1 MISVTRVLQWSE
13 IFQDQSSVR
22 VAALGIISV
31 VICAC
36 VDDCSRWAL
45 HEPRSWISFA
55 VTSLAYCL
63 VFLRKVNLTIFCV
76 FWCNYVV
83 LAFVVPYV
91 YFNVNVEDAISQEG
105 GVCYGFKFD
114 RNIRDGSGF
123 ILLALAPPEV
133 LFASVCALFESA
145 LCLPCCSEQDAV
157 APVTKDIDQV
167 NTLIELYFM
176 FNSLEID
183 KDNIFSQSGEQFVF
197 YLYFLPRLWLFTRS
211 PNWSFQKFSFQLVRS
226 IRIPICDALVQNSN
240 CFQITIGCITLS
252 AVINVLG
259 YMLLVVIFVLF
270 GNVRHIVFVAWL
282 IGRHIGFRHI
292 G

>member
-36 VDDCSRWAL
+36 IDDCSRWAL

-63 VFLRKVNLTIFCV
+63 VFLRKVNLTVFCV

-145 LCLPCCSEQDAV
+145 LPA
-157 APVTKDIDQV
+157 
-167 NTLIELYFM
+167 M
-176 FNSLEID
+176 
-183 KDNIFSQSGEQFVF
+183 
-197 YLYFLPRLWLFTRS
+197 LPRTGCSGTSDQGLWSSEYLDWAIFHV
-211 PNWSFQKFSFQLVRS
+211 WF
-226 IRIPICDALVQNSN
+226 IRIR
-240 CFQITIGCITLS
+240 
-252 AVINVLG
+252 
-259 YMLLVVIFVLF
+259 Y
-270 GNVRHIVFVAWL
+270 R
-282 IGRHIGFRHI
+282 
-292 G
+292 

>member
-1 MISVTRVLQWSE
+1 MSRFMW
-13 IFQDQSSVR
+13 IFYMMTVR
-22 VAALGIISV
+22 YHI
-31 VICAC
+31 
-36 VDDCSRWAL
+36 
-45 HEPRSWISFA
+45 
-55 VTSLAYCL
+55 
-63 VFLRKVNLTIFCV
+63 
-76 FWCNYVV
+76 
-83 LAFVVPYV
+83 
-91 YFNVNVEDAISQEG
+91 
-105 GVCYGFKFD
+105 CYGFKFD
-114 RNIRDGSGF
+114 RNIRNGSGF

-167 NTLIELYFM
+167 STLIELYFM

-183 KDNIFSQSGEQFVF
+183 KDNIFSQSGERFVF

-252 AVINVLG
+252 AVINVLC

>member
-63 VFLRKVNLTIFCV
+63 LFLRKVNLTIFCV

-105 GVCYGFKFD
+105 GVCYGFKFN

-123 ILLALAPPEV
+123 ILFALAPPEV
-133 LFASVCALFESA
+133 LFASVARCLNRHCARHAAPNRMQWHQWPKTLIKWVPWLRYI
-145 LCLPCCSEQDAV
+145 LCL
-157 APVTKDIDQV
+157 I
-167 NTLIELYFM
+167 Y
-176 FNSLEID
+176 
-183 KDNIFSQSGEQFVF
+183 
-197 YLYFLPRLWLFTRS
+197 
-211 PNWSFQKFSFQLVRS
+211 
-226 IRIPICDALVQNSN
+226 
-240 CFQITIGCITLS
+240 
-252 AVINVLG
+252 
-259 YMLLVVIFVLF
+259 
-270 GNVRHIVFVAWL
+270 
-282 IGRHIGFRHI
+282 
-292 G
+292 